1 MPSRQVFRIFSP
13 RDLPKDMTLKQGE
26 FVKKNSTQ
34 RSDPSSSPKFNA
46 VNVSPKIV
54 PMPTE
59 RRYEGPKSRIN
70 RDKPEEEKKVG
81 DREDKEDH
89 RRDEL

>member
-34 RSDPSSSPKFNA
+34 RNDHSSSTKFNA

-59 RRYEGPKSRIN
+59 RYEGLKNRIN
-70 RDKPEEEKKVG
+70 RNKPEEEKKVG
-81 DREDKEDH
+81 EQEKDH